1 MRRLSLAGLA
11 AVLAVLVGCDA
22 MRDAFSPRAE
32 VAARAND
39 ETLTVERLA
48 EIAGSG
54 KQVPLELP
62 ALTRLARVWADYTLF
77 AQAVATGTDLRD
89 SATAFASMWP
99 LVSQLKWERFHEQAV
114 RSSAA
119 LSTQQLDSAY
129 QMGDVRLFQHILFQ
143 VPPNSAPAVDA
154 QKKRQADQLLPRAR
168 SAGARFGQMARQFSE
183 DPGTRVQ
190 GGALGVFPRGQFV
203 QVFEDA
209 AWALGPGDVSP
220 VVKSPFG
227 YHIIR
232 RPPLAEVRDSFRTG
246 VEERALMRADSL
258 YVDSLSISRKI
269 TPVKKAPDIVRQTA
283 QDLDGARSND
293 QTVVKY
299 RGGAFRVRDVARWLS
314 ALDPQVLQALPQA
327 TDEQINQFLK
337 VVVQRQLLIEQAD
350 SAGTALTAEETGLVR
365 TQHDSTITI
374 LASVLNVTPSALGDS
389 ATTPESRR
397 ELARARVEDYLGRVV
412 QGRARFFP
420 LPPFLAETLRDRG
433 ESSVNQSGVRR
444 ALERAREVRAAMDS
458 VQAPGQAPPGGGP
471 QLRPNPD
478 TTRSR

>member
-1 MRRLSLAGLA
+1 M
-11 AVLAVLVGCDA
+11 AVLALLSGCDA
-22 MRDAFSPRAE
+22 LRDAFSPRAE

-48 EIAGSG
+48 EMAGGG

-62 ALTRLARVWADYTLF
+62 AISRLARVWADYTLF
-77 AQAVATGTDLRD
+77 AQAVASGEDLRD

-99 LVSQLKWERFHEQAV
+99 LVSQLKWERYHEQAV
-114 RSSAA
+114 RSAA
-119 LSTQQLDSAY
+119 TLSLQQLDSAY

-183 DPGTRVQ
+183 DPGSRVQ
-190 GGALGVFPRGQFV
+190 GGALGVSGRGQFV

-209 AWALGPGDVSP
+209 AWALGPGEVSP

-246 VEERALMRADSL
+246 VEDRALIRADSM
-258 YVDSLSISRKI
+258 YVDSLTVARKI
-269 TPVKKAPDIVRQTA
+269 TPVTKAADKVRA
-283 QDLDGARSND
+283 AALDLDAARTSN

-299 RGGAFRVRDVARWLS
+299 RGGAFRVKDMARWLS
-314 ALDPQVLQALPQA
+314 ALDPQVLQGLPQA

-350 SAGTALTAEETGLVR
+350 SAGTALTPEEIQLVR
-365 TQHDSTITI
+365 TQHDSTISI
-374 LASVLNVTPSALGDS
+374 LASVLNMTPSALGDS
-389 ATTPESRR
+389 ASTPEAQRR
-397 ELARARVEDYLGRVV
+397 IARARVEDYLERVV
-412 QGRARFFP
+412 QGRARYFP

-433 ESSVNQSGVRR
+433 ASSVNQSGVRR
-444 ALERAREVRAAMDS
+444 AVERAREVRAAVDS
-458 VQAPGQAPPGGGP
+458 GQAPGQAAPPGGGP
-471 QLRPNPD
+471 QLRPNPPAD

>member
-1 MRRLSLAGLA
+1 
-11 AVLAVLVGCDA
+11 
-22 MRDAFSPRAE
+22 
-32 VAARAND
+32 
-39 ETLTVERLA
+39 
-48 EIAGSG
+48 
-54 KQVPLELP
+54 
-62 ALTRLARVWADYTLF
+62 
-77 AQAVATGTDLRD
+77 
-89 SATAFASMWP
+89 
-99 LVSQLKWERFHEQAV
+99 
-114 RSSAA
+114 
-119 LSTQQLDSAY
+119 
-129 QMGDVRLFQHILFQ
+129 
-143 VPPNSAPAVDA
+143 VDA

-183 DPGTRVQ
+183 DPGSRVQ
-190 GGALGVFPRGQFV
+190 GGALGVAGRGQFV

-246 VEERALMRADSL
+246 VEDRALIRADSM
-258 YVDSLSISRKI
+258 YVDSLSVARKI
-269 TPVKKAPDIVRQTA
+269 TPVKKAAAIVRGA
-283 QDLDGARSND
+283 QDLDAARTNN

-299 RGGAFRVRDVARWLS
+299 RGGAFRVKDVARWLS

-327 TDEQINQFLK
+327 TDEQINQFLR

-350 SAGTALTAEETGLVR
+350 SAGTALTPEEVQVVR

-389 ATTPESRR
+389 ASTPEAQRR
-397 ELARARVEDYLGRVV
+397 IARARVEDYLERVV

-420 LPPFLAETLRDRG
+420 LPPFLAETLRNRG
-433 ESSVNQSGVRR
+433 ASSVNQSGVRR
-444 ALERAREVRAAMDS
+444 AVERAREVRAAVDS
-458 VQAPGQAPPGGGP
+458 VPAPGQAPPPSGGGRP
-471 QLRPNPD
+471 QLRPNTPAD